1 MSTIASLIAQDL
13 GCRESQVNATID
25 LLSAGATIPFIARYR
40 KEATGGLDDAQL
52 RFLEER
58 LGYLRDLEDRRST
71 ILKSIDSQGKLT
83 GDLRARIDGA
93 DTKAK
98 LEDIY
103 LPYRPKRRTKAT
115 TAREAGLEPLANALL
130 ENPGHDPE
138 TKARSFVDADKGI
151 TNPAEALEGAR
162 HILIERFAEHAEL
175 VGTLREM
182 MWSEGILFSNVI
194 KGKSDQGNK
203 FTDYFD
209 HREPVRHIA
218 GHRALAMFRGA
229 AEGVLR
235 LSLRHPDSDE
245 KTGDSETCLRCI
257 ASRLGIGNKGR
268 ASDTWL
274 VETVRAA
281 WKNKLSGHIETDIT
295 TRLREKAEKEAI
307 QVFAANLKDV
317 LMAAPAGMRTTLAL
331 DPGYRTGVKVAVIDQ
346 TGKVLETTTIYPH
359 EPRKQ
364 WNEALATLGRL
375 VIKHQVQLIAVG
387 NGTAS
392 RETDTLTTELI
403 RQMPEQRVTK
413 VTVSEAGASVY
424 SASAWASRELPD
436 LDVSLRGAVSIGR
449 RLQDPL
455 AELVKIDPK
464 SIGVGQYQHDL
475 SQPELARAL
484 DVVVEDAVNAV
495 GVDLNTASVPLLSRV
510 AGLSERLAENIV
522 AFRDSNGAF
531 KNRRTLLKVAGLGPK
546 TFEQCAGFLRIFNG
560 DEPLDASAVHPEAYS
575 VVQNILTVAKTTIAH
590 VIGNL
595 SLLHTLRPESFAND
609 RFGTP
614 TVIDILKE
622 LEKPGRDPRPE
633 FRTAQFRDGVEKMA
647 DLEPGMIL
655 EGTITNVANFGAFVD
670 IGVHQDGLIHI
681 SALSDRFVKD
691 PRSVVKVG
699 DVVKVK
705 VLDVD
710 LQRKR
715 IALTRRMDEEPSK
728 PRNQPRTP
736 GLDETRKTPRA
747 HSKDKGNA
755 TGQNTDNALAHALTK
770 AGWKTKPNEKE
781 PRS

>member
-25 LLSAGATIPFIARYR
+25 LLAAGATVPFIARYR

-58 LGYLRDLEDRRST
+58 LGYLRDLEDRRNT

-83 GDLRARIDGA
+83 ADLRTRIDGA

-138 TKARSFVDADKGI
+138 TKARSFIDTDKGI
-151 TNPAEALEGAR
+151 ANSAEALEGAR

-175 VGTLREM
+175 VGTLREL
-182 MWSEGILFSNVI
+182 MWSEGILFSTVI
-194 KGKSDQGNK
+194 KGKNDQGNK

-257 ASRLGIGNKGR
+257 ASRFGIGNKGR
-268 ASDTWL
+268 PGDLWL
-274 VETVRAA
+274 VETVRAT

-295 TRLREKAEKEAI
+295 ARLREKAEKEAI

-331 DPGYRTGVKVAVIDQ
+331 DPGYRTGVKVAVVDQ
-346 TGKVLETTTIYPH
+346 TGKVLETTTVYPH

-375 VIKHQVQLIAVG
+375 IIKHQVQLIAVG

-392 RETDTLTTELI
+392 RETDALATELI
-403 RQMPEQRVTK
+403 RQLPEQRVTK

-531 KNRRTLLKVAGLGPK
+531 KNRRTLLKVTGLGPK

-575 VVQNILTVAKTTIAH
+575 VVQNILTVAKTTITH

-633 FRTAQFRDGVEKMA
+633 FRTAQFRDGVEKVA

-715 IALTRRMDEEPSK
+715 IALTRRIDEEPGK

-747 HSKDKGNA
+747 HSKDKGNT

-770 AGWKTKPNEKE
+770 AGWKTKPNKKE